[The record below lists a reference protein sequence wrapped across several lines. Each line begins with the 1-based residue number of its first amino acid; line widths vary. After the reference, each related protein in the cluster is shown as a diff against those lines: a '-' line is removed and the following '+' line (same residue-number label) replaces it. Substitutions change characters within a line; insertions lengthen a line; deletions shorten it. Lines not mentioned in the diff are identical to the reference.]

1 MEKTIADAKIVNT
14 CDDFVKELK
23 SIYGDGLISVMLYGS
38 AASGEYSGANSNIN
52 LAIVLKDFSLANVAK
67 ASELI
72 NKYKFRSIKS
82 VFLTEKYIASSI
94 DVFPL
99 EFLDMKENNIALYG
113 KDVLSG
119 ISVDVKNLRFQCEQ
133 EIKSKLINIK
143 TAYLSYRTAS
153 DRKKL
158 LLKFFTSSLHILRN
172 ILRLKGGAV
181 VRSGEAIIRDASA
194 AFGLDLSVC
203 KKILDMKN
211 GNLKLKP
218 SEVENLFFNFA
229 AQLEKIADAVDRL
242 KTLR

>member
-1 MEKTIADAKIVNT
+1 MEKTIPDAKIVNT
-14 CDDFVKELK
+14 CDDFVKGLK
-23 SIYGDGLISVMLYGS
+23 SIYDDGLVSVMLYGS

-67 ASELI
+67 ASELV
-72 NKYKFRSIKS
+72 NKYKFRSIKPI
-82 VFLTEKYIASSI
+82 FLTEKYIASSV

-119 ISVDVKNLRFQCEQ
+119 ISIDVKNLRFQCEQ

-143 TAYLSYRTAS
+143 TAYLSCRTAS

-158 LLKFFTSSLHILRN
+158 LLKFFTSSLHILKN

-194 AFGLDLSVC
+194 TFGLDLSVC
-203 KKILDMKN
+203 KKILDMKS

-218 SEVENLFFNFA
+218 SEVENLFFDFA